1 MVKIDRF
8 VIYVC
13 KVISLICTILGGG
26 SALPG
31 KIALKIR
38 PSILKK
44 AAEGYKVIMVTGTN
58 GKTTTSA
65 LITGTLRHAGL
76 RVVSNSQGA
85 NMIDGIVTCFIKN
98 YKKGEVAVIE
108 CDEAYTRV
116 VNRYIK
122 PEFMVITNV
131 FKDQMD
137 RFGEVSYTW
146 GKIKDAIKLSPETT
160 LVFNGDLPLFRKN
173 EFPNP
178 SYYFGFNEGK
188 ADTGVNTEPAYCDE
202 CGEKYKYNYITA
214 KNLGDYYCPSCGAK
228 RPHCAFRLDS
238 VEEINSE
245 SSRVLINGISV
256 SLSVA
261 GIYNIYNALAAF
273 SVASLMGI
281 DSLII
286 KQGIERQQS
295 CFGRD
300 EVVKVGSA
308 ELQISLVKNPTGCD
322 LCIDTVSLYKE
333 KCNLLVI
340 LNDNWGDGKDVSW
353 VWEASFEKLL
363 TMDFDKVIVGGTRY
377 MDMAVRLKY
386 ASFPK
391 EKMVLCETEEEI
403 IKAVKESCHKVF
415 GLCTYTGMTS
425 LRKTL
430 HSKGFIK
437 DLWK

>member
-1 MVKIDRF
+1 MVEIDRI
-8 VIYVC
+8 VIYIC
-13 KVISLICTILGGG
+13 KVISVICSLLGGG

-65 LITGTLRHAGL
+65 LITGVLRHAGYK
-76 RVVSNSQGA
+76 VASNSQGA

-98 YKKGEVAVIE
+98 YKKGEIAVIE
-108 CDEAYTRV
+108 CDEAYTKV

-137 RFGEVSYTW
+137 RFGEVSYTF
-146 GKIKDAIKLSPETT
+146 GKIKDAIGLSPETT
-160 LVFNGDLPLFRKN
+160 LIMNGDLPLFRKI
-173 EFPNP
+173 EYPNP
-178 SYYFGFNEGK
+178 VCYFGFNEGK
-188 ADTGVNTEPAYCDE
+188 ADTGMNTEAAFCDE
-202 CGEKYKYNYITA
+202 CGGKYKYNYITA

-228 RPHCAFRLDS
+228 RPTCKFTVDS
-238 VEEINSE
+238 VKNATSDSSE
-245 SSRVLINGISV
+245 VIINGIGIK
-256 SLSVA
+256 LSVA

-281 DSLII
+281 DLLTIR
-286 KQGIERQQS
+286 QGIEKQQS

-300 EVVKVGSA
+300 EVVRVGGTD
-308 ELQISLVKNPTGCD
+308 LQISLVKNPTGCD
-322 LCIDTVSLYKE
+322 LCIDTVSLYKD
-333 KCNLLVI
+333 KCNLLII

-353 VWEASFEKLL
+353 VWEANFEKLL
-363 TMDFDKVIVGGTRY
+363 TMDFDKIIVGGTRY
-377 MDMAVRLKY
+377 MDMALRLKY

-391 EKMVLCETEEEI
+391 EKMVLCESEEEI
-403 IKAVKESCHKVF
+403 IKAVKESGFKVF
-415 GLCTYTGMTS
+415 ALCTYTGMTS
-425 LRKTL
+425 LRKAL
-430 HSKGFIK
+430 HGRGFIK
-437 DLWK
+437 ELWK